1 MKKLIHKTIQADDPI
16 VFFSD
21 ERQFTDWVDNQGK
34 GTLLAAD
41 DHNNVYTVMSIDN
54 NVNTIMIMDGDGPW
68 AICHLR
74 GFRTLT
80 FKVLVRDFELSWVDN
95 DQMLHLIDICEN

>member
-21 ERQFTDWVDNQGK
+21 ERQFTDWVDNQEK

-41 DHNNVYTVMSIDN
+41 DHNNVYTVMC
-54 NVNTIMIMDGDGPW
+54 MDGDAPW
-68 AICHLR
+68 AICYLK

-80 FKVLVRDFELSWVDN
+80 FKVLVRDFELSWIDN
-95 DQMLHLIDICEN
+95 DQMLALIDMCEN